1 MQRAFKPEAAGGI
14 RHDGCHGPF
23 RTDGT
28 CRWRIGRPSALVGS
42 LAGSTILLYLA
53 VTYTV
58 QRLVMQARAQ
68 RLPASND
75 RAGALTSH
83 RL

>member
-1 MQRAFKPEAAGGI
+1 MSGI
-14 RHDGCHGPF
+14 A
-23 RTDGT
+23 
-28 CRWRIGRPSALVGS
+28 IGALVGS

-58 QRLVMQARAQ
+58 QRLIMQARAQ

-75 RAGALTSH
+75 CVDSLTSH
-83 RL
+83 RF